1 MERSLSD
8 LFIVRAAGEVVDRP
22 VLASVEYA
30 AEHLPS
36 PVLVV
41 MGVALANGVVL

>member
-1 MERSLSD
+1 VERSLSD
-8 LFIVRAAGEVVDRP
+8 LFIVRAASEVVDRS

-30 AEHLPS
+30 AEHLHS

-41 MGVALANGVVL
+41 RGVARANGVVL